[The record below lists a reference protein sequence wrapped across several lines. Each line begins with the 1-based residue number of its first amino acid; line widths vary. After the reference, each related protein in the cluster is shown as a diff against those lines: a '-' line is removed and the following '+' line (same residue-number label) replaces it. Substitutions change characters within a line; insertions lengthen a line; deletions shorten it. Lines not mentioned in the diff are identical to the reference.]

1 VNIDLDLKKII
12 TVVFLVSLLSVLQ
25 SAANPNSCLLPLST
39 FSEVENIFIRDST
52 KYIKITG
59 IVKLKMD
66 GLPIEGVKI
75 KVKTKVKGKRLI
87 TYSDRDGRFTILIP
101 DTSYHII
108 ISLKGFKKKEVS
120 FMGNDYHDIWLEDS
134 SPIRDPVVVDPTDK
148 DR

>member
-1 VNIDLDLKKII
+1 MHVNHHLKKII
-12 TVVFLVSLLSVLQ
+12 AIIFLFSLLSFIQ
-25 SAANPNSCLLPLST
+25 SAASAKPFSLLPSR
-39 FSEVENIFIRDST
+39 FSERGSIFNNDST

-66 GLPIEGVKI
+66 GLPIGGVKI
-75 KVKTKVKGKRLI
+75 KVKPKVKGKRLI

-108 ISLKGFKKKEVS
+108 ISLKGFKTKEVS

-134 SPIRDPVVVDPTDK
+134 SPIGDPVVVPTDK
-148 DR
+148 DQ